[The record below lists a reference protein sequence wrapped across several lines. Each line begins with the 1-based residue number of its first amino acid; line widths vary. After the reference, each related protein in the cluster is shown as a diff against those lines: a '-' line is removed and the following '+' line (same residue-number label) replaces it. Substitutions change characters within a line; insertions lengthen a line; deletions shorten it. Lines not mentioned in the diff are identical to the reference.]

1 MENNYTEYL
10 TAFNNLSLE
19 DKRDYILENIDE
31 IIKLFYK
38 VNLDYNNNCDIL
50 SANEYETEEEYLMEL
65 FKKIISLKGVS
76 GVTAKIIADNLY
88 E

>member
-1 MENNYTEYL
+1 MENNYDKYL
-10 TAFNNLSLE
+10 IAFNNLSLE

-31 IIKLFYK
+31 IMKLFYK
-38 VNLDYNNNCDIL
+38 INLDYNNNCDIL
-50 SANEYETEEEYLMEL
+50 PTNEYETEEEYLMEL
-65 FKKIISLKGVS
+65 FKKIISLKGIS